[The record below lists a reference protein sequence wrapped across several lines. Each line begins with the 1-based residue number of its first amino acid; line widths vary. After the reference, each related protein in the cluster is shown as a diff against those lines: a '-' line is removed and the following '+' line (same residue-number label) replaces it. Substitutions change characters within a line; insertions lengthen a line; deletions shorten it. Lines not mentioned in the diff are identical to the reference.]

1 MQKQDIEIKI
11 ETLKNEINK
20 LIKEAEF
27 KIEVLPES
35 YFINYFK
42 DVFIKEMKKIIK

>member
-1 MQKQDIEIKI
+1 MQKADINIEI
-11 ETLKNEINK
+11 LKYEINK

-35 YFINYFK
+35 YLINYFK
-42 DVFIKEMKKIIK
+42 DNFIKEIKKIIK